1 MSSLLYF
8 FRESLTG
15 FKRNLSTA
23 LGSIITIFLSLL
35 IIGIFCICGVII
47 NNVVTSVENQ
57 VSITAYV
64 ADDASEQDIHAV
76 EQYIQELPGV
86 ESVDFTTKDQALEN
100 FTNSMTSNP
109 DIVAQL
115 DGENPLPAS
124 IDVNLSEAQSVS
136 DIANRILENETFV
149 KICDNPDDPSDS
161 LQYGQKTVDKLFSLT
176 NAIRYIGIGLIV
188 VLVLIAFIFIN
199 NTIRLAILARRKEI
213 AIMRL
218 VGASNGFIRGPFL
231 AEGAL
236 HAIIGALL
244 AIGVIELIRLF
255 ALPRITAALP
265 WLPINVDPVTFVLI
279 YVTLLCAGLVIGFAG
294 FSVRYAPLLEGLVLV
309 IPQRLA
315 ICGTRF
321 SKE

>member
-15 FKRNLSTA
+15 FTRNFSTT

-64 ADDASEQDIHAV
+64 ADDASEQDIDSV
-76 EQYIQELPGV
+76 EQFIQELPGV
-86 ESVDFTTKDQALEN
+86 ESVGFTTKDQALEN

-124 IDVNLSEAQSVS
+124 IDVDLSEAQSVS
-136 DIANRILENETFV
+136 EIANRILENETFV

-176 NAIRYIGIGLIV
+176 NAIRYIGIGLII
-188 VLVLIAFIFIN
+188 VLVVIAFIFIN

-236 HAIIGALL
+236 HAIIGAIL
-244 AIGVIELIRLF
+244 AIGIIELIRLF
-255 ALPRITAALP
+255 ALPRITTALP
-265 WLPINVDPVTFVLI
+265 WLPLNVDPAMFLMI
-279 YVTLLCAGLVIGFAG
+279 YGALLVAGLVIGLLGSVFAMR
-294 FSVRYAPLLEGLVLV
+294 RYLKV
-309 IPQRLA
+309 
-315 ICGTRF
+315 
-321 SKE
+321 

>member
-15 FKRNLSTA
+15 FTRNFSTT

-64 ADDASEQDIHAV
+64 ADDASEQDIDSV
-76 EQYIQELPGV
+76 EQFIEGLPGV
-86 ESVDFTTKDQALEN
+86 ESVGFTTKDQALEN

-124 IDVNLSEAQSVS
+124 IDVDLSEAQSVS
-136 DIANRILENETFV
+136 DIASRILENETFV

-176 NAIRYIGIGLIV
+176 NAIRYIGIGLII
-188 VLVLIAFIFIN
+188 VLVVIAFIFIN

-236 HAIIGALL
+236 HAIIGAVL

-255 ALPRITAALP
+255 ALPRITTALP
-265 WLPINVDPVTFVLI
+265 WLPLNVDPTMFLMI
-279 YVTLLCAGLVIGFAG
+279 YGALLVAGLVIGLLGSVFAMR
-294 FSVRYAPLLEGLVLV
+294 RYLKV
-309 IPQRLA
+309 
-315 ICGTRF
+315 
-321 SKE
+321 

>member
-47 NNVVTSVENQ
+47 NNVVASVENQ

-279 YVTLLCAGLVIGFAG
+279 YVALLCAGLVIGLLGSVFAMR
-294 FSVRYAPLLEGLVLV
+294 RYLKV
-309 IPQRLA
+309 
-315 ICGTRF
+315 
-321 SKE
+321 